1 MFINETW
8 LNSNVDDAL
17 LSVPNYTL
25 IRRDRTSKRGGGLLV
40 LHKSHYVVQEVRSF
54 DAASSFEYICVD
66 YKSAVSGT
74 VVRFL
79 CIYLAPD
86 LAQKRENIKLLCD
99 CIQFY
104 KNERSLFYVFGDF
117 NLPMI
122 NWNNLSTP
130 SNCANIFLDYCISEG
145 LEQLIL
151 ETTTTNDSTIDL
163 FLCNDIASRILSG
176 VKVLPPLTSTCDHS
190 VIEFHMTVQCAK
202 KNEQANSSYSYE
214 SGDYDS
220 INYHLSKIDWLN
232 IFNELNND
240 IQKIYDRFL
249 EIIHGL
255 IKQYVPVKV
264 CNNTIKFP
272 RVIKDLARRKRNLY
286 RKSKKDKTF
295 CKMYKDVSK
304 EYDRKIDWWFEEKEK
319 KIINSKKDSYFYS
332 YANKKLKSRPSI
344 PPLIDKNGLLVEDD
358 VEKADLFNVE
368 FYSKFIKDN
377 GQSLQL
383 QDRISQTNF
392 IDLIKIDQRTIINAI
407 KKIPAKSSFTPDG
420 LPGIVVKK
428 VGPTISF
435 FLMLFFNIS
444 LSTSQV
450 PHQWKEGYITPVYKK
465 SSRNSASNYRP
476 ISLTSTL
483 SRLLEKIICNILI
496 SHLSS
501 HNLIS
506 SSQHGF
512 LPHRSSSTQ
521 LLGALQDW
529 INGYNNEK
537 QTSAVYTDIS
547 KAFDTV
553 SHPKLLEVI
562 KSYGIGQQLY
572 KWIESFI
579 TNRKQFV
586 RINESF
592 SNPMPVLSGIPQG
605 SVIGPLL
612 FLLYMDDVT
621 KVVSKL
627 TTVSLFADDA
637 KFYSHDSE
645 DLQASLNN
653 VCLFFETRQLTLA
666 KEKCEHIFFGKI
678 KETVD
683 FSLSG
688 QTISQ
693 TSLIKDLGVFISSD
707 LKWESHTNHLKLRAS
722 QRCYLILR
730 SFSSKNVWTLL
741 QTFKTF
747 VRPILEYGSVIWSS
761 NCSKDI
767 RSIEGVQRY
776 FTRKIFRRCGI
787 PYSSY
792 ADRLHKLNLKTLEY
806 RRKEF
811 DIIMVYKI
819 VHNLVDVP
827 FCKYFKFYST
837 PYSTRRHK
845 YCLERV
851 KCGSNHEQSF
861 FSNRTIPA
869 WNELP
874 HRIVECETLESF
886 TRSLKQFDLA
896 TICKFLRFD

>member
-1 MFINETW
+1 
-8 LNSNVDDAL
+8 
-17 LSVPNYTL
+17 
-25 IRRDRTSKRGGGLLV
+25 
-40 LHKSHYVVQEVRSF
+40 
-54 DAASSFEYICVD
+54 
-66 YKSAVSGT
+66 
-74 VVRFL
+74 
-79 CIYLAPD
+79 
-86 LAQKRENIKLLCD
+86 
-99 CIQFY
+99 
-104 KNERSLFYVFGDF
+104 
-117 NLPMI
+117 
-122 NWNNLSTP
+122 
-130 SNCANIFLDYCISEG
+130 
-145 LEQLIL
+145 
-151 ETTTTNDSTIDL
+151 
-163 FLCNDIASRILSG
+163 
-176 VKVLPPLTSTCDHS
+176 
-190 VIEFHMTVQCAK
+190 
-202 KNEQANSSYSYE
+202 
-214 SGDYDS
+214 
-220 INYHLSKIDWLN
+220 
-232 IFNELNND
+232 
-240 IQKIYDRFL
+240 
-249 EIIHGL
+249 
-255 IKQYVPVKV
+255 
-264 CNNTIKFP
+264 
-272 RVIKDLARRKRNLY
+272 
-286 RKSKKDKTF
+286 
-295 CKMYKDVSK
+295 
-304 EYDRKIDWWFEEKEK
+304 
-319 KIINSKKDSYFYS
+319 
-332 YANKKLKSRPSI
+332 
-344 PPLIDKNGLLVEDD
+344 
-358 VEKADLFNVE
+358 
-368 FYSKFIKDN
+368 
-377 GQSLQL
+377 
-383 QDRISQTNF
+383 
-392 IDLIKIDQRTIINAI
+392 
-407 KKIPAKSSFTPDG
+407 
-420 LPGIVVKK
+420 
-428 VGPTISF
+428 
-435 FLMLFFNIS
+435 MLFFNLS

-761 NCSKDI
+761 NCSKGI

-851 KCGSNHEQSF
+851 KCDWNHEQSF
-861 FSNRTIPA
+861 S
-869 WNELP
+869 
-874 HRIVECETLESF
+874 
-886 TRSLKQFDLA
+886 
-896 TICKFLRFD
+896 